1 MYVGHPYPTKGR
13 RSLHCIETE
22 MQKATKQEE
31 EQTTFLVSSH
41 SQSNSPTKR
50 GGQPAIDTAFENM
63 VQTNITHMNHAKMDM
78 AVASFFHESN
88 IPFNVV
94 GSSSFK
100 LMLSYARLVGKDYK
114 PPNRNSLGTTL
125 LDINHK
131 NCIEHNQ
138 ENLCREAD
146 VFGLSWLSD

>member
-1 MYVGHPYPTKGR
+1 MDSQAIQAHMAQLSASLNAHNHAYYVLNRPLISDYEFDILLKELETLESQHPSFTDP
-13 RSLHCIETE
+13 
-22 MQKATKQEE
+22 
-31 EQTTFLVSSH
+31 
-41 SQSNSPTKR
+41 NSPTKR
-50 GGQPAIDTAFENM
+50 GGQPAIDTAFGNI

-114 PPNRNSLGTTL
+114 PPNRNAL
-125 LDINHK
+125 
-131 NCIEHNQ
+131 
-138 ENLCREAD
+138 
-146 VFGLSWLSD
+146 